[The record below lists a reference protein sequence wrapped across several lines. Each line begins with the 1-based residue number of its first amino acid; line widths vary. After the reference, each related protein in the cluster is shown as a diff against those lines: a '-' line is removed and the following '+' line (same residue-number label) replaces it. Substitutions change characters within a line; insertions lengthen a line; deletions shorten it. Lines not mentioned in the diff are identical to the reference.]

1 MQLPANGN
9 QQIPVAQSQTP
20 VSGHSRS
27 ESQSS
32 TVSANKQ
39 VHPDATLANQISKS
53 TEAIPEKIPEVA
65 DSNNVESAAEVKS
78 VQETT
83 QAVNEGVQP
92 KVNGDDQSKQQNV
105 EAAA

>member
-39 VHPDATLANQISKS
+39 VNHDATTTNPLSKS
-53 TEAIPEKIPEVA
+53 VEAIPEKIPETVE
-65 DSNNVESAAEVKS
+65 SNNVELAPAVVESI
-78 VQETT
+78 Q
-83 QAVNEGVQP
+83 VNEGLLP
-92 KVNGDDQSKQQNV
+92 KVNGDDQSNVNV